1 MTISADALLT
11 YILVAFG
18 GFLVKAIWDQMVKKG
33 QETQQK
39 AASFDKAEM
48 AEFIK
53 ATMMDNM
60 NYFQKKYNEA
70 VDHLALV
77 EKDFLALR
85 EQNLA
90 FYRYQL
96 INTCKKYLA
105 QGEITQYQFD
115 RLTELHKIYHSLGGN
130 SQGDLYYQKAL
141 KLPIAKEREHL
152 AVNHEDDELY
162 VTADDLKADHHEAG
176 RDIPALSHIDVYE
189 KDDN

>member
-11 YILVAFG
+11 YILVAVG
-18 GFLVKAIWDQMVKKG
+18 GFLIKAIWDQLVKKG

-53 ATMMDNM
+53 ATMMDHM

-70 VDHLALV
+70 VDHLASV

-141 KLPIAKEREHL
+141 KLPIAKEHEYL

-162 VTADDLKADHHEAG
+162 VTADDLKVDHHSTGHDA
-176 RDIPALSHIDVYE
+176 PALSHIVDYG

>member
-18 GFLVKAIWDQMVKKG
+18 GFLVKAIWDQIVKKG

-53 ATMMDNM
+53 ATMMDHM

-70 VDHLALV
+70 VEHLEHV
-77 EKDFLALR
+77 EKDFLVLR

-90 FYRYQL
+90 FYKYQL
-96 INTCKKYLA
+96 INTCKKYIA

-115 RLTELHKIYHSLGGN
+115 RLAELHKIYNSLGGN
-130 SQGDLYYQKAL
+130 SQGDLYYQKATRL
-141 KLPIAKEREHL
+141 KIVKEYDKLEI
-152 AVNHEDDELY
+152 NHGDDELY
-162 VTADDLKADHHEAG
+162 VTAEDLEGHH
-176 RDIPALSHIDVYE
+176 RKKVDYDALQYDE
-189 KDDN
+189 DNN

>member
-1 MTISADALLT
+1 
-11 YILVAFG
+11 
-18 GFLVKAIWDQMVKKG
+18 
-33 QETQQK
+33 
-39 AASFDKAEM
+39 M

-53 ATMMDNM
+53 ATMMDHM

-70 VDHLALV
+70 VDHLASV

-141 KLPIAKEREHL
+141 KLPIAKEHEYL

-162 VTADDLKADHHEAG
+162 VTADDLKVDHHGTGHDA
-176 RDIPALSHIDVYE
+176 PTLSHIIEYG

>member
-1 MTISADALLT
+1 MINISADALLS

-18 GFLVKAIWDQMVKKG
+18 GFLVKAIWDYLMRKG
-33 QETQQK
+33 KETHEK

-53 ATMMDNM
+53 ATMMDHM

-70 VDHLALV
+70 VDHLAEV

-85 EQNLA
+85 EQNLN
-90 FYRYQL
+90 FFRYQL

-130 SQGDLYYQKAL
+130 SQGDLYYQRAL
-141 KLPIAKEREHL
+141 KLPIVKENEHL
-152 AVNHEDDELY
+152 PVNHEDDEIY
-162 VTADDLKADHHEAG
+162 VTAEDMEAHHHYDTPSPEHMSG
-176 RDIPALSHIDVYE
+176 YD
-189 KDDN
+189 K

>member
-1 MTISADALLT
+1 MQIST
-11 YILVAFG
+11 EGILMAILSAFG
-18 GFLVKAIWDQMVKKG
+18 GFFLKALWDQMIQKG
-33 QETQQK
+33 KETQQK
-39 AASFDKAEM
+39 AASFDKSEM

-53 ATMMDNM
+53 ATMMDHM

-70 VDHLALV
+70 VDHLAEV

-85 EQNLA
+85 EQNLN
-90 FYRYQL
+90 FFRYQL

-141 KLPIAKEREHL
+141 KLPIVKEREHL
-152 AVNHEDDELY
+152 TVNHDDDELY
-162 VTADDLKADHHEAG
+162 VTAEDLEPIHHDDSH
-176 RDIPALSHIDVYE
+176 IPAHITQYDQ
-189 KDDN
+189 DNN